1 MSQVN
6 DHAGNAELE
15 DLGTHAAG
23 ATDLHQ
29 TRTTDQA
36 VQIDPPVAG
45 SPGPIDRRE
54 ERFDVQ
60 KNEGSV

>member
-1 MSQVN
+1 MSQLPDN
-6 DHAGNAELE
+6 AGNAELE
-15 DLGTHAAG
+15 DLATHAAG

-54 ERFDVQ
+54 ERFDVK
-60 KNEGSV
+60 KNEDSV

>member
-1 MSQVN
+1 MSQVPDN
-6 DHAGNAELE
+6 AGNAELE

-29 TRTTDQA
+29 TRTADQA

-54 ERFDVQ
+54 ERFDVK
-60 KNEGSV
+60 KNGDTV

>member
-6 DHAGNAELE
+6 DNAGNAELE
-15 DLGTHAAG
+15 DLATHAAG

-29 TRTTDQA
+29 TRTTGQA

-54 ERFDVQ
+54 ERFDVK
-60 KNEGSV
+60 KNEDSV